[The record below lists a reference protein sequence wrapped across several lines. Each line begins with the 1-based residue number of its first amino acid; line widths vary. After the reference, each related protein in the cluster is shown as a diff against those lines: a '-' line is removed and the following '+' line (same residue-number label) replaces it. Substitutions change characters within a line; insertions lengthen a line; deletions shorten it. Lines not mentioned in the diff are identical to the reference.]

1 MIRTNLSTRPF
12 YNVRAV
18 QVALSIL
25 AAIVVGITLFN
36 VIRIVTLLSSQQT
49 LGATADESER
59 EAARLRSEA
68 SRIRAQINPAEL
80 ETVATAAREANNLID
95 QRAFSWTELF
105 SQFEATLPDDVR
117 ITAVQPR
124 LEKGVFIVAVAIEA
138 RRAEDLDAF
147 IEALEMTG
155 NFHNVLATETQTNA
169 ENLLEAIVE
178 GIYQPPSRTAS
189 PETTSSD
196 AASQETA
203 SEKTASPEGGKP

>member
-18 QVALSIL
+18 QVSLSIL
-25 AAIVVGITLFN
+25 AAIVLGITLFN
-36 VIRIVTLLSSQQT
+36 VIRIVALLGSQQT
-49 LGATADESER
+49 LGATADQSER

-124 LEKGVFIVAVAIEA
+124 LEKGIFIVAVAIEA

-155 NFHNVLATETQTNA
+155 AFRNVLATETQTNQQG
-169 ENLLEAIVE
+169 LLEAVLE
-178 GIYQPPSRTAS
+178 GVYQPSSRTT
-189 PETTSSD
+189 PEEP
-196 AASQETA
+196 A
-203 SEKTASPEGGKP
+203 KP

>member
-18 QVALSIL
+18 QVSLSIL
-25 AAIVVGITLFN
+25 AAIALGITLFN
-36 VIRIVTLLSSQQT
+36 VIRIVTLLASQQT
-49 LGATADESER
+49 LGATADQSER

-124 LEKGVFIVAVAIEA
+124 LEKGIFIVAVAIEA

-155 NFHNVLATETQTNA
+155 VFHNVLATETRTNPRG
-169 ENLLEAIVE
+169 LLEAIIE
-178 GIYQPPSRTAS
+178 GVYQPSSRTA
-189 PETTSSD
+189 PEE
-196 AASQETA
+196 AGR
-203 SEKTASPEGGKP
+203 P

>member
-18 QVALSIL
+18 QVSLSIL
-25 AAIVVGITLFN
+25 AAIVLGITLFN
-36 VIRIVTLLSSQQT
+36 VIRIVALLGSQQT
-49 LGATADESER
+49 LGATADQSER

-105 SQFEATLPDDVR
+105 SQFEATLPNDVR

-124 LEKGVFIVAVAIEA
+124 LEKGIFIVAVAIEA

-155 NFHNVLATETQTNA
+155 AFRNVLATETQTNQRG
-169 ENLLEAIVE
+169 LLEAVLE
-178 GIYQPPSRTAS
+178 GVYQPSSRTA
-189 PETTSSD
+189 PE
-196 AASQETA
+196 AA
-203 SEKTASPEGGKP
+203 GKP

>member
-18 QVALSIL
+18 QVALTTL
-25 AAIVVGITLFN
+25 AAIVLGITLFN
-36 VIRIVTLLSSQQT
+36 AIRIVTLLTSQQT
-49 LGATADESER
+49 LGATADQSEQ

-68 SRIRAQINPAEL
+68 SRIRAQINPTEL
-80 ETVATAAREANNLID
+80 ETVATAAREANDLID

-138 RRAEDLDAF
+138 RRAEDLEAF
-147 IEALEMTG
+147 IDALEMTG
-155 NFHNVLATETQTNA
+155 NFHNVLATETQTNPQ
-169 ENLLEAIVE
+169 ERLEAIVQ
-178 GIYQPPSRTAS
+178 GVYQPPPRTA
-189 PETTSSD
+189 
-196 AASQETA
+196 AAEA
-203 SEKTASPEGGKP
+203 ARP

>member
-12 YNVRAV
+12 YKVRAV
-18 QVALSIL
+18 QVSLSIL
-25 AAIVVGITLFN
+25 AAIVLGITLFN
-36 VIRIVTLLSSQQT
+36 VIRIVALLGSQHT
-49 LGATADESER
+49 VGATADQSER

-124 LEKGVFIVAVAIEA
+124 LEKGIFIVAVAVEA

-155 NFHNVLATETQTNA
+155 VFRNVLATETQTNQRG
-169 ENLLEAIVE
+169 LLEAILQ
-178 GIYQPPSRTAS
+178 GAYQPSSRTA
-189 PETTSSD
+189 PEEP
-196 AASQETA
+196 A
-203 SEKTASPEGGKP
+203 KP

>member
-18 QVALSIL
+18 QVSLSIL
-25 AAIVVGITLFN
+25 AAIVLGITLFN
-36 VIRIVTLLSSQQT
+36 VIRIVALLGSQQT
-49 LGATADESER
+49 LGATADQSER

-117 ITAVQPR
+117 VTAVQPR
-124 LEKGVFIVAVAIEA
+124 LEKGIFIVAVAVEA

-155 NFHNVLATETQTNA
+155 VFRNVLATETQTNQRG
-169 ENLLEAIVE
+169 LLEAILE
-178 GIYQPPSRTAS
+178 GVYQPSSRTA
-189 PETTSSD
+189 PE
-196 AASQETA
+196 E
-203 SEKTASPEGGKP
+203 PGNKP

>member
-1 MIRTNLSTRPF
+1 MIRSNLSTRPF

-18 QVALSIL
+18 QVSLAIL
-25 AAIVVGITLFN
+25 AAIVLGITLFN

-49 LGATADESER
+49 LGATADQSER

-124 LEKGVFIVAVAIEA
+124 LEKGIFIVAVAIEA

-155 NFHNVLATETQTNA
+155 AFRNVLATETQSNQQG
-169 ENLLEAIVE
+169 LLEAILE
-178 GIYQPPSRTAS
+178 GVYQPSSRTV
-189 PETTSSD
+189 PEE
-196 AASQETA
+196 AGR
-203 SEKTASPEGGKP
+203 P